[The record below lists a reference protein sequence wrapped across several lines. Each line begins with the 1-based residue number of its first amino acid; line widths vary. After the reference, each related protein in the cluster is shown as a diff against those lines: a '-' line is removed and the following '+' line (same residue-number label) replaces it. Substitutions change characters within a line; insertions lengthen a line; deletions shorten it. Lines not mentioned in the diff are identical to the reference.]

1 MVTTP
6 CVTSVPTC
14 FAVPFQNM
22 KPAVPPTHAVLGAVG
37 FLPEL
42 RQFLNQIVEQQK
54 QMLEKPDAMENR
66 TTITHWS

>member
-6 CVTSVPTC
+6 CVTPVPTC

-54 QMLEKPDAMENR
+54 QMLEKLDTMENR

>member
-42 RQFLNQIVEQQK
+42 RQFLNQIVEQQQ
-54 QMLEKPDAMENR
+54 QMLEKLDTIENR
-66 TTITHWS
+66 TTITH

>member
-6 CVTSVPTC
+6 CVTPVPTC

-22 KPAVPPTHAVLGAVG
+22 KPAVPRPHTVLGAVG

-42 RQFLNQIVEQQK
+42 RQFLHHIVEQHK
-54 QMLEKPDAMENR
+54 QILEKLDTMKNR
-66 TTITHWS
+66 TTITHCS

>member
-6 CVTSVPTC
+6 CVTPVPTC

-37 FLPEL
+37 FLSEL
-42 RQFLNQIVEQQK
+42 RQFLHQIVEKWQEI
-54 QMLEKPDAMENR
+54 LEKLDTIENR
-66 TTITHWS
+66 TTITH

>member
-1 MVTTP
+1 MSFAAMVTTP

-37 FLPEL
+37 FLSEL
-42 RQFLNQIVEQQK
+42 RQCLNHIVEK
-54 QMLEKPDAMENR
+54 
-66 TTITHWS
+66 

>member
-42 RQFLNQIVEQQK
+42 RQFLNQIVEQQQ
-54 QMLEKPDAMENR
+54 QMLEKLDTMEDR
-66 TTITHWS
+66 TTITH

>member
-54 QMLEKPDAMENR
+54 QMLEKLDTMENR